1 MTTNGIHLN
10 LPLELSNPPG
20 PPHLAVQVVGIL
32 VRCLFYTI
40 KTFILHRTHIILVLK
55 DQFLRVSGYC
65 VAKLS
70 YRQIC
75 LMNTPWEHS
84 TKTIAVFRFDKTY
97 RNIGSDRAYSGPAY
111 ALGTNG
117 SNYGIAITAD
127 DESS

>member
-1 MTTNGIHLN
+1 M
-10 LPLELSNPPG
+10 
-20 PPHLAVQVVGIL
+20 VGIL

-40 KTFILHRTHIILVLK
+40 KTFILHRTHIILVLE
-55 DQFLRVSGYC
+55 DQLLRVSGYC

-117 SNYGIAITAD
+117 GNYGIAITAD
-127 DESS
+127 EIAVCSAENFYAALSSSLPLTALRER